1 MIQKPMHI
9 SVYRWEALTSQL
21 KENINFLFVV
31 QEILGHAFADY
42 LGIASQMQISSDDF
56 KEQVENINKSL
67 AWFSAWYSEAF
78 KGNPQRIEDLG
89 STGDELSARLK
100 ELYRYNH

>member
-42 LGIASQMQISSDDF
+42 RGIASQMQISSADF
-56 KEQVENINKSL
+56 EEQVENINKSL
-67 AWFSAWYSEAF
+67 AWFSVWYSEAF

-100 ELYRYNH
+100 ELYRNNH

>member
-42 LGIASQMQISSDDF
+42 RGIASQMQISSAEF
-56 KEQVENINKSL
+56 NEQVENINNSL
-67 AWFSAWYSEAF
+67 NWFSSWYQEAF
-78 KGNPQRIEDLG
+78 NGNTQRIEELG
-89 STGDELSARLK
+89 ATGDELTARLK
-100 ELYRYNH
+100 ELSKNNT

>member
-42 LGIASQMQISSDDF
+42 RGIASQMQLSSADF
-56 KEQVENINKSL
+56 EEQVENINKSL

-100 ELYRYNH
+100 ELYRNNH

>member
-1 MIQKPMHI
+1 MIQKPVHI
-9 SVYRWEALTSQL
+9 SVYRWDALTSQL
-21 KENINFLFVV
+21 KENINYLFVV

-42 LGIASQMQISSDDF
+42 RGIASQMQISSDEF
-56 KEQVENINKSL
+56 REQVENINKSL

-78 KGNPQRIEDLG
+78 NGNTQRIEDLG

-100 ELYRYNH
+100 ELYRNNH

>member
-42 LGIASQMQISSDDF
+42 RGIASQMQISSADF
-56 KEQVENINKSL
+56 DEQVTNINKSL
-67 AWFSAWYSEAF
+67 EWFSAWYQEAF
-78 KGNPQRIEDLG
+78 RTNPKLTEALG
-89 STGDELSARLK
+89 TTGDELAEKLK
-100 ELYRYNH
+100 EMYLNI

>member
-42 LGIASQMQISSDDF
+42 RGIASQMQISSDDF

-78 KGNPQRIEDLG
+78 KGNQQRIEDLG
-89 STGDELSARLK
+89 ATGDELSARLK
-100 ELYRYNH
+100 ELYRTNH

>member
-42 LGIASQMQISSDDF
+42 RGIASQMQISSDDF

-100 ELYRYNH
+100 ELYRTNH

>member
-9 SVYRWEALTSQL
+9 SVYRWDALTSQL
-21 KENINFLFVV
+21 KENINYLFVV

-42 LGIASQMQISSDDF
+42 RGIASQMQLSSADF
-56 KEQVENINKSL
+56 EEQVENINKSL
-67 AWFSAWYSEAF
+67 EWFSAWYSEAF

-100 ELYRYNH
+100 ELYRTNH